1 MTKILVVEDDAASR
15 DVMARRL
22 QRYGFN
28 LIVAQDGPSGI
39 RAATEHRPDLI
50 LMDLALG
57 EIMDGLQAAQAI
69 RSSPETK
76 YIPIIAIT
84 AFIHDFDREACLRA
98 GCSDFESQPVD
109 MPRLL
114 RKIRACLSQ

>member
-1 MTKILVVEDDAASR
+1 MTKILVVDDDAANR

-28 LIVAQDGPSGI
+28 LIVAHDGPSGI
-39 RAATEHRPDLI
+39 RAATEQQPDLI
-50 LMDLALG
+50 LMDIAMG
-57 EIMDGLQAAQAI
+57 EMNGLQATQAI

-76 YIPIIAIT
+76 YIPIIGIS
-84 AFIHDFDREACLRA
+84 AFAHEFDREACLRA
-98 GCSDFESQPVD
+98 GCSEFEAQPID

-114 RKIRACLSQ
+114 RKMRACLSQ

>member
-15 DVMARRL
+15 DVLSRRL

-28 LIVAQDGPSGI
+28 LVVAQDGPSGI
-39 RAATEHRPDLI
+39 RAATEHQPDLI

-57 EIMDGLQAAQAI
+57 SMNGLQATQAI

-76 YIPIIAIT
+76 YIPIIAIS
-84 AFIHDFDREACLRA
+84 AFADESDREMCLRA
-98 GCSDFESQPVD
+98 GCSDFERQPVD

>member
-28 LIVAQDGPSGI
+28 LLVAEDGPSGI

-50 LMDLALG
+50 LMDLVLG
-57 EIMDGLQAAQAI
+57 EMDGLQATQAI
-69 RSSPETK
+69 RSSPDTK
-76 YIPIIAIT
+76 YIPIIAIS
-84 AFIHDFDREACLRA
+84 AFIHDYDREACLRA